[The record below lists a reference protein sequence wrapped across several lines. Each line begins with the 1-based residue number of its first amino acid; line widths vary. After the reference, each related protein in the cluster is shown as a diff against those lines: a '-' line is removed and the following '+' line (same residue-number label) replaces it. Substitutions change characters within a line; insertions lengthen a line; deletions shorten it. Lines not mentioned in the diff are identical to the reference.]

1 MTLFIG
7 IVPVVSIIAGV
18 LVLVAAKLLRYVLG
32 IYLILVGII
41 GLIP

>member
-1 MTLFIG
+1 MTIFIG

-18 LVLVAAKLLRYVLG
+18 LVLVAPKLLRYVLG

>member
-1 MTLFIG
+1 MTIFIG
-7 IVPVVSIIAGV
+7 IVPVVSIIAGI
-18 LVLVAAKLLRYVLG
+18 LVLVAPRLLRYVLG